1 VPADAPPFDRLLGA
15 TGRDRSWTPGEH

>member
-15 TGRDRSWTPGEH
+15 TGRDRNWTPGG